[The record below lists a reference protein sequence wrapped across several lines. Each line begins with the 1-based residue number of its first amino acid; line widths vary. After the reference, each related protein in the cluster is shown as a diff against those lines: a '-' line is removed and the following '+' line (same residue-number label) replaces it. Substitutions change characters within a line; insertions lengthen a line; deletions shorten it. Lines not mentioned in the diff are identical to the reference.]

1 MGRNEETRQTATFDL
16 MGKPARMYRVTQG
29 QGAVLAASKARGGEF
44 MISRLWAV
52 LESLFVDPMDWHRL
66 DSAIVSGKLDLP
78 DVVKFLE
85 KVVQHDWDAESLL
98 GQHSPFRADQPA
110 EDGE

>member
-1 MGRNEETRQTATFDL
+1 

-29 QGAVLAASKARGGEF
+29 QGAVLAAAKVMGGEF

-52 LESLFVDPMDWHRL
+52 LESLFVDPMDWHRM
-66 DSAIVSGKLDLP
+66 DSAIVTGKMDLP
-78 DVVKFLE
+78 DVVKYLE
-85 KVVQHDWDAESLL
+85 KVVQHDWDADLL
-98 GQHSPFRADQPA
+98 MEGTSPFRQVP